1 MIGVNTVAAVFSSFA
16 YSCDEFQADR
26 LTKCNFE
33 ARCRYLVKDILCLEQ
48 NEFVAFDNISRLP

>member
-1 MIGVNTVAAVFSSFA
+1 MILTKSTRMIGVNTVAAVFSSFA

-33 ARCRYLVKDILCLEQ
+33 ARCR
-48 NEFVAFDNISRLP
+48 